1 MRRLLTLALST
12 SLAVAGLASAS
23 ATAAAPTKAVDRP
36 PTSAVSGAQVGA
48 IHDLAYA
55 GGRLYTLD
63 ADTVRVFAPGAAGDA
78 VPQRTVPVD
87 PDPGQEGR
95 ALAVGADGT
104 IFVLASSDDG
114 LASTVYRFETNGAGS
129 ASFDNA
135 SVDLVSPIDIAERP
149 GGIALLDNDSNAVFF
164 FGFAQNGQPTPA
176 GGIDAGSN
184 TQTQIFGPSA
194 IDTAPDGR
202 LVVSGQDWVSVFA
215 ATANGDVAP
224 QQRLQG
230 PSTRIGITLGAGL
243 DARGNLYVGSADS
256 WAAHTRP
263 RVLRFPAGATGDVA
277 PLAVLGGAQAALSLP
292 FVEVAPTGDVLV
304 ADADLEAGHLSG
316 PVRTYRAFG
325 GPYAVPGSPAA
336 LRVSGKAKA
345 AKRTLAWGAATVD
358 VDVPVT
364 GQSVTVTCK
373 VAPKAKPKGEGKG
386 AKKPKA
392 RTKVVLRQ
400 ELAAATRSV
409 TVRLGKVRKARCSVA
424 LTARNEV
431 GTSAAATSRFT
442 VRR

>member
-12 SLAVAGLASAS
+12 SLAVTGLASAS
-23 ATAAAPTKAVDRP
+23 AAAATKVVDRP

-87 PDPGQEGR
+87 PEPGQQGR

-104 IFVLASSDDG
+104 IFVLASSEDG
-114 LASTVYRFETNGAGS
+114 LASTVYRFEANGAGS
-129 ASFDNA
+129 TSFDNA
-135 SVDLVSPIDIAERP
+135 YVDLVSPIDIAERP

-164 FGFAQNGQPTPA
+164 YGFAQNGQPTPA

-184 TQTQIFGPSA
+184 TQTQIFGPAA

-215 ATANGDVAP
+215 ASANGDVAP

-230 PSTRIGITLGAGL
+230 PSTQIGITLGAGL
-243 DARGNLYVGSADS
+243 DAQGNLYVGSADS

-263 RVLRFPAGATGDVA
+263 RVLRFSPSATGDVA
-277 PLAVLGGAQAALSLP
+277 PLAVLGGAQTALSLP

-304 ADADLEAGHLSG
+304 VDADIEAGHLTG

-325 GPYAVPGSPAA
+325 GPYAVPASPAA

-345 AKRTLAWGAATVD
+345 AKRTLAWGGATVD
-358 VDVPVT
+358 ADVPVT
-364 GQSVTVTCK
+364 GQRVTVTCK
-373 VAPKAKPKGEGKG
+373 VAPQAKPKGKGKG

-409 TVRLGKVRKARCSVA
+409 TVRLGKVRKARCSVV